1 MSESVSQV
9 RFVPGETA
17 PMSPHLQ
24 VWKFTVTMAASITH
38 RATGVANAVGML
50 ALTAW
55 IGSAAHSEA
64 AFGAVSGFLGSG
76 IGRVILF
83 GFTLSVMFHLVNG
96 LRYLFA
102 DAGMGMGKDVS
113 KKTAWAAYLL
123 APLLSLIIF
132 WAAYAL
138 AGGN

>member
-55 IGSAAHSEA
+55 IGSAALSEA
-64 AFGAVSGFLGSG
+64 AFNTVSGFLGSG
-76 IGRVILF
+76 LGRFILF

-102 DAGMGMGKDVS
+102 DAGIGMGKDQAA
-113 KKTAWAAYLL
+113 KTAWAAYLL
-123 APLLSLIIF
+123 SPVLSVIIF

-138 AGGN
+138 GGGQ